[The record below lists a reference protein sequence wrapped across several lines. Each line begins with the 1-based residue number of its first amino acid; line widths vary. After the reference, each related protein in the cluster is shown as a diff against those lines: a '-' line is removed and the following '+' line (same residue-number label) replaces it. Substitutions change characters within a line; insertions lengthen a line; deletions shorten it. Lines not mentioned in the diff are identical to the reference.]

1 MGVAV
6 ARSFTSY
13 VASVVE
19 VEVDK
24 QGKVRIPRVV
34 QVVDAG
40 MVVNPDRVRSQFEGA
55 AVMAASIALTG
66 EIGTADGRVRQ
77 SNFHDYPVARM
88 NQAPLRTDVIIVDSN
103 ELPGGVGE
111 PGVPPCVPALTNAV
125 FAATGK
131 RVRELPLSK
140 QKLA

>member
-19 VEVDK
+19 VETDGS
-24 QGKVRIPRVV
+24 GKIRIPRVT
-34 QVVDAG
+34 QVVDVG
-40 MVVNPDRVRSQFEGA
+40 MVANPDRVRSQFEGA

-66 EIGTADGRVRQ
+66 EISTADGRVRQ

-88 NQAPLRTDVIIVDSN
+88 NQAPIQTDVHIIESDA
-103 ELPGGVGE
+103 LPGGVGE
-111 PGVPPCVPALTNAV
+111 PGVPPCVPAFTNAV

-131 RVRELPLSK
+131 RHRELPLSK
-140 QKLA
+140 NVG